1 MGSGKRNAGQLN
13 ARHAIYQKEREI
25 SAMNQSIIKGYFCII
40 ASAVI
45 FGCMPLGVK
54 LIYAEGVNSLSVVLL
69 RNFLPLPFLALLA
82 VRGGGNLKLPKGSL
96 KETALIALFSGCLTA
111 SLLFSSYNYISSGTA
126 TVFHFIYPAATVLG
140 SALFLREKIGRG
152 PMICILICTAGI
164 ALFYNPADPIDLRG
178 SALALLSGI
187 TYATYILLL
196 SHYHYK
202 DMSGFKLS
210 FYVCLFTSIFL
221 LIVGFCTNQLTFP
234 HSAQGWLLAILVA
247 CAISVGAVVLFQQG
261 TFLIGGQRAAILSTF
276 EPITSLVVGA
286 VVFDEVVGV
295 RTLIGSFLVVLATI
309 MIAVFDMRDA
319 K

>member
-1 MGSGKRNAGQLN
+1 MHSDLYG
-13 ARHAIYQKEREI
+13 
-25 SAMNQSIIKGYFCII
+25 GYC
-40 ASAVI
+40 A
-45 FGCMPLGVK
+45 
-54 LIYAEGVNSLSVVLL
+54 
-69 RNFLPLPFLALLA
+69 
-82 VRGGGNLKLPKGSL
+82 
-96 KETALIALFSGCLTA
+96 
-111 SLLFSSYNYISSGTA
+111 
-126 TVFHFIYPAATVLG
+126 
-140 SALFLREKIGRG
+140 
-152 PMICILICTAGI
+152 
-164 ALFYNPADPIDLRG
+164 FYNPADPIDLRG